1 MVEDRIGINKPDFR
15 CAIKVQSVRA
25 KELGEATPEPI
36 SRPVF
41 SSPTVPLSAIGLRSV
56 GWNTV
61 RAPNIG
67 HFRVVLGAHKGLS
80 GLLMGSP
87 GLNGT
92 VGLRERP
99 GRADEE
105 G

>member
-1 MVEDRIGINKPDFR
+1 M
-15 CAIKVQSVRA
+15 
-25 KELGEATPEPI
+25 
-36 SRPVF
+36 
-41 SSPTVPLSAIGLRSV
+41 PLSAIGLRSV

-67 HFRVVLGAHKGLS
+67 HFRVILGAKKGLS

-92 VGLRERP
+92 VGLILQRHFALAGSAASVLGTLQR
-99 GRADEE
+99 GLIILATY
-105 G
+105 